1 MENAVDA
8 LKMAFAVF
16 VFVVALSITMHS
28 FTSAKEAADGILWHS
43 DKTNYYEWVESGNQ
57 IKGREVSKDAII
69 ASLYKKQTD
78 TFIIVNKSSTE
89 KYIFNYTGKVTEIR
103 SGVKKVI
110 DTNEVANANYLI
122 NFVNNKL
129 NDSDTYYENIVE
141 VTNKGSLGGEYIT
154 GEDGTK
160 LQITQGEN
168 KVIVTYT
175 LK

>member
-28 FTSAKEAADGILWHS
+28 FTSAKDTADSILWHS
-43 DKTNYYEWVESGNQ
+43 DKTNYYEWVESGSQ
-57 IKGREVSKDAII
+57 IKGREVSKDAIK
-69 ASLYKKQTD
+69 ASLYKKQSD

-89 KYIFNYTGKVTEIR
+89 KYIFNYTGKVTEIKG
-103 SGVKKVI
+103 SSKKII

-129 NDSDTYYENIVE
+129 NDRDTYYENIVE
-141 VTNKGSLGGEYIT
+141 VTNKGSLGGEYVM
-154 GEDGTK
+154 GDDGTK
-160 LQITQGEN
+160 LQITQGDN